1 MAHGPCPSFNGT
13 NGFKY
18 SFFNQIIDNGR
29 VHQVIFEKQTVLQ
42 PEKGAF

>member
-1 MAHGPCPSFNGT
+1 MAHGPCPSFSGT

-29 VHQVIFEKQTVLQ
+29 VYLVIFEKQTVLQ
-42 PEKGAF
+42 P